1 MIDFQHNIYIVVSIL
16 YLIMLIELYIIFQI
30 LVVGLFFTAFFTKNE
45 IIWVITM
52 VISGT
57 MMYTSYNVEYYTYVF
72 NGTISA
78 YSPVITTHSYPYL
91 MGINL
96 IFCSLALLLGL
107 FDMFD
112 KYGSSLFSRF
122 RRKHE

>member
-1 MIDFQHNIYIVVSIL
+1 
-16 YLIMLIELYIIFQI
+16 MLIELYIIFQV

-45 IIWVITM
+45 IIWVITL

-57 MMYTSYNVEYYTYVF
+57 MMYTSYNIEYFVYEMNTTL
-72 NGTISA
+72 GA
-78 YSPVITTHSYPYL
+78 YQPVITNHSYPYL

-96 IFCSLALLLGL
+96 IFCALSMLLGL
-107 FDMFD
+107 YDMFD

-122 RRKHE
+122 RKKHE